1 MLDHISI
8 GVSNLEASKAFY
20 LKALAPLD
28 VVVVRELPGSAGI
41 GRRGFPTF
49 WLSATDREPAPLHL
63 AFRAETREQ
72 VDAFYRAALEAGAR
86 DNGAPGL
93 RQHYHPDYYGAF
105 VIGPDGH
112 NVEVV
117 CHHAPAAAQSGR

>member
-8 GVSNLEASKAFY
+8 GVSDFDASRTFY
-20 LKALAPLD
+20 LNALAPLG
-28 VVVVRELPGSAGI
+28 VVVVMEAPGSVGI

-49 WLSATDREPAPLHL
+49 WLSAAGRPPAPLHL
-63 AFRAETREQ
+63 AFRAETRAQ

-93 RQHYHPDYYGAF
+93 RPHCHPDYYGAF

-112 NVEVV
+112 NVEAV
-117 CHHAPAAAQSGR
+117 CHRAPGVAQAGT